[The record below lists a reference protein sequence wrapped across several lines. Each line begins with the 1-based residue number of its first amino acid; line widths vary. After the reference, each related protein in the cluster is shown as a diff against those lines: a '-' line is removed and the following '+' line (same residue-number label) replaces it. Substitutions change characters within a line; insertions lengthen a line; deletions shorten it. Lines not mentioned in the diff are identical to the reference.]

1 MRTRRFGR
9 TGFEVSEIGYGTW
22 GIGGYVAGASYG
34 ATDDAVSRAALR
46 RAFERGITFYDTA
59 EAYGDGR
66 AESLLGDCF
75 GRGAAAGVGAVVVAT
90 KAGHPR
96 FGGPQD
102 FTPAGLAA
110 SVEGSLR
117 RLRRERIEL
126 LQLHNPALDLLRTRP
141 EIVGALDEMKRAGK
155 IAHWGLS
162 TKTPVEAADAIRE
175 FAPASVQ
182 ANFNLADQRA
192 LDIGLLDL
200 AVASGTALIART
212 PLAFGFLS
220 GKLSADVE
228 FPEGD
233 HRRNWSKE
241 RIAQWAAASRTL
253 AGDIAARD
261 GQSLAQVALRFCLS
275 HPGVSTT
282 IPGMLRP
289 DEVDENAAAS
299 DLGPLPADDVARIRA
314 LYAGSEFAAAP
325 VVTPKTPSRA

>member
-1 MRTRRFGR
+1 MRNRKLGR
-9 TGFEVSEIGYGTW
+9 TGLVVSEIGYGTW
-22 GIGGYVAGASYG
+22 GIGGFVAGASYG
-34 ATDDAVSRAALR
+34 ETDDSVSRSALR
-46 RAFERGITFYDTA
+46 RALERGITFYDTA
-59 EAYGDGR
+59 DAYGDGR
-66 AESLLGDCF
+66 AETLLGECF
-75 GRGAAAGVGAVVVAT
+75 GAGSGIAVDAVVVAT

-102 FTPAGLAA
+102 FTPAHLAR

-126 LQLHNPALDLLRTRP
+126 LQLHNPPLKLLRARP
-141 EIVGALDEMKRAGK
+141 EILGALDEMHRAGK
-155 IAHWGLS
+155 IGAWGLS
-162 TKTPVEAADAIRE
+162 TKTPAEAGAAIRE
-175 FAPASVQ
+175 FAAACVQ

-192 LDIGLLDL
+192 LEDGLLDL
-200 AVASGTALIART
+200 ALSTDTGLIART

-220 GKLSADVE
+220 GRLSAEAE

-241 RIAQWAAASRTL
+241 RIAQWASASRTL

-282 IPGMLRP
+282 IPGMLTP
-289 DEVDENAAAS
+289 AEVDENAAVSTFA
-299 DLGPLPADDVARIRA
+299 PMPEADVAKIRA
-314 LYAGSEFAAAP
+314 LYAGSVFASVP
-325 VVTPKTPSRA
+325 VVTPKTPVRP

>member
-1 MRTRRFGR
+1 MRNRKLGR
-9 TGFEVSEIGYGTW
+9 TGFSVSEIGYGTW
-22 GIGGYVAGASYG
+22 GIGGFVAGASYG
-34 ATDDAVSRAALR
+34 ETDDAVSRAALR
-46 RAFERGITFYDTA
+46 RALERGVAFFDTA
-59 EAYGDGR
+59 DAYGDGR
-66 AESLLGDCF
+66 AERLLGDCF
-75 GRGAAAGVGAVVVAT
+75 GAGSGTAPDAVVIAT

-102 FTPAGLAA
+102 FSPASIAL

-126 LQLHNPALDLLRTRP
+126 LQLHNPTLDLLRGRP
-141 EIVGALDEMKRAGK
+141 EIAGALDELKRAGK
-155 IAHWGLS
+155 IAAWGVS
-162 TKTPVEAADAIRE
+162 TKTPSEAADAIRE
-175 FAPASVQ
+175 FAPATVQ

-192 LDIGLLDL
+192 LEGGLLDL
-200 AVASGTALIART
+200 AQQTQTGLIART

-220 GKLSADVE
+220 GKLGADAE

-241 RIAQWAAASRTL
+241 RIAQWARASRTL

-275 HPGVSTT
+275 HPSIATT

-289 DEVDENAAAS
+289 EEVDENAAAS
-299 DLGPLPADDVARIRA
+299 DFGPLSAEDFAKIRA

-325 VVTPKTPSRA
+325 VVTPKTPARP

>member
-1 MRTRRFGR
+1 MRARKFGR
-9 TGFEVSEIGYGTW
+9 TGFEVSEIGFGTW
-22 GIGGYVAGASYG
+22 GIGGFVAGASYG
-34 ATDDAVSRAALR
+34 STDDDVSRAALR
-46 RAFERGITFYDTA
+46 RARECGVTFFDTA
-59 EAYGDGR
+59 DAYGDGR
-66 AESLLGDCF
+66 AELLLGECF
-75 GRGAAAGVGAVVVAT
+75 GRGSGASVVIAT

-102 FTPAGLAA
+102 FAPASLAA
-110 SVEGSLR
+110 SLEGSLR
-117 RLRRERIEL
+117 RLRRERVEL
-126 LQLHNPALDLLRTRP
+126 LQLHNPPLDLLRARP

-155 IAHWGLS
+155 VAAWGIS
-162 TKTPVEAADAIRE
+162 TKTPSEAADVIRE

-192 LDIGLLDL
+192 LDIGLIDL
-200 AVASGTALIART
+200 AASTGTALIART

-220 GKLSADVE
+220 GKLSADAE

-241 RIAQWAAASRTL
+241 RIAQWARASRAL

-261 GQSLAQVALRFCLS
+261 GQSLAQIALRFCLS

-282 IPGMLRP
+282 IPGMMKP
-289 DEVDENAAAS
+289 AEVDENAAAS
-299 DLGPLPADDVARIRA
+299 DFGPLPADDFVRIRA